1 VEVQARA
8 KFVREVPRKA
18 QLVADLIRGKR
29 VQDAMTTL
37 AYCPKVGSRVI
48 TKVLKSA
55 VANADQVGNINVD
68 NLFVK
73 RILVDQGPTMRRF
86 TPRAMGRATRIR
98 KRSSHIVVV
107 LEEK

>member
-1 VEVQARA
+1 MEVQAKA
-8 KFVREVPRKA
+8 KFVRVVPRKT

-37 AYCPKVGSRVI
+37 AYCQKVGSRVI

-73 RILVDQGPTMRRF
+73 RILVDQGPTIRRF

>member
-1 VEVQARA
+1 VEVQAKA
-8 KFVREVPRKA
+8 KFVRVVPRKA

-37 AYCPKVGSRVI
+37 AYCQKIGSRVI
-48 TKVLKSA
+48 NKVLKSA

-73 RILVDQGPTMRRF
+73 RILVDQGPTMKRF
-86 TPRAMGRATRIR
+86 SPRAMGRATRIR

>member
-1 VEVQARA
+1 MEVQAKA
-8 KFVREVPRKA
+8 KFVRVVPRKA

-37 AYCPKVGSRVI
+37 AYCQKIGSRVI
-48 TKVLKSA
+48 NKVLKSA

-73 RILVDQGPTMRRF
+73 RILVDQGPTMKRF
-86 TPRAMGRATRIR
+86 SPRAMGRATRIR